1 VVTRPQIQ
9 HKEAL
14 LCRHHDDINILK
26 EPLPPCTGAGPFLY
40 KEKKMATKV
49 KVNRSAVTGKFVT
62 EKYAKQ
68 HPKTTEKE
76 TVKKK

>member
-1 VVTRPQIQ
+1 
-9 HKEAL
+9 
-14 LCRHHDDINILK
+14 
-26 EPLPPCTGAGPFLY
+26 
-40 KEKKMATKV
+40 MATKV